1 MCFVLFGMEDY
12 YHFTLRDQ
20 KEDYEQPIWKILT
33 SQLVLYQSIDIFMNN
48 KQFGFESNQ
57 EFFKNN
63 DKNKHSCQLRIIA
76 HANRTWSWRR
86 PDQSNESL
94 VRTSLKG
101 NTPDRYKDM
110 TRRDI
115 WMDLSHIID
124 FLKVIYEERI
134 GNIYY
139 KNFTSILV
147 IIVTNR
153 EMQILLNTINIIVNR
168 MVGGIRLI
176 IGTIRNIKAFFDSL
190 DVLIF
195 SVRHYTQIQFSLDI
209 DSLQISSSVKN
220 LALQTA
226 PLDHSF

>member
-1 MCFVLFGMEDY
+1 M
-12 YHFTLRDQ
+12 
-20 KEDYEQPIWKILT
+20 
-33 SQLVLYQSIDIFMNN
+33 
-48 KQFGFESNQ
+48 
-57 EFFKNN
+57 
-63 DKNKHSCQLRIIA
+63 
-76 HANRTWSWRR
+76 
-86 PDQSNESL
+86 
-94 VRTSLKG
+94 KG

-124 FLKVIYEERI
+124 FLEVIYEERI
-134 GNIYY
+134 GDIYY
-139 KNFTSILV
+139 KDFTSILV

-195 SVRHYTQIQFSLDI
+195 AVRHYTQI
-209 DSLQISSSVKN
+209 
-220 LALQTA
+220 
-226 PLDHSF
+226 